1 MSERI
6 VVIAIG
12 NAWRSDDGAGLAVGQ
27 RVAALAPAGVEVFEL
42 DGEPA
47 RVVEAWDGATLAVVV
62 DAVRTGAPAGTLHR
76 IDPATHPVPA
86 TVDHSSHALGPGDAY
101 ELGRALGRLP
111 ERLVLIGI
119 EVADVQTGLGFS
131 PDVSAAIDDAVEYV
145 LALVA
150 RPRAPH

>member
-1 MSERI
+1 MNERV

-12 NAWRSDDGAGLAVGQ
+12 NAWRSDDGAGLAVGH
-27 RVAALAPAGVEVFEL
+27 RVASIAPAGVEVFEL

-47 RVVEAWDGATLAVVV
+47 RVVEAWDGATLAVVI

-76 IDPATHPVPA
+76 IDPVTRPLPA
-86 TVDHSSHALGPGDAY
+86 TADQSSHALGPADAY

-119 EVADVQTGLGFS
+119 EAADTKTGQGFS
-131 PDVSAAIDDAVEYV
+131 PDVSAAIDTAVEYV
-145 LALVA
+145 LELIAQPPA
-150 RPRAPH
+150 SQ